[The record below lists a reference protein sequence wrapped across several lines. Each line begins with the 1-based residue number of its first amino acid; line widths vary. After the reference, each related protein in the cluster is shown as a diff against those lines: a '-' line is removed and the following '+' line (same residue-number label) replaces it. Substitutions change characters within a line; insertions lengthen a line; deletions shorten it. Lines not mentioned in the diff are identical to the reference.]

1 MSSPVWKSQK
11 VLIVDDSEKVC
22 QELRSRFAE
31 IGMEVYG
38 VVQDGVQALAFLEKN
53 EVDLVSLDIIM
64 PNMHGIE
71 CYKKIKH
78 KRPNQRCIFIS
89 VLGSNRDFIDK
100 YSEEIPSHLFHGKPI
115 TSEELIK
122 HVNLAYGSEDPISN
136 EKSASKEFSDV
147 IKIDSI
153 KLQGLP
159 DAAPKH
165 EKLSPSSKPEET
177 SSAKFRNRI

>member
-1 MSSPVWKSQK
+1 
-11 VLIVDDSEKVC
+11 EKVC

-38 VVQDGVQALAFLEKN
+38 VVHDGVQALAFLEKN

-71 CYKKIKH
+71 CYKKIKL

-89 VLGSNRDFIDK
+89 VLGNNSDFVDK
-100 YSEEIPSHLFHGKPI
+100 YSEEIPSHLFHGKPV
-115 TSEELIK
+115 SADELIK
-122 HVNLAYGSEDPISN
+122 HVNLAYGTEDSTSN
-136 EKSASKEFSDV
+136 EKTPHKEFSDV
-147 IKIDSI
+147 IKIDSV

-159 DAAPKH
+159 DLTIKN
-165 EKLSPSSKPEET
+165 EKPYQSNKQDEAI
-177 SSAKFRNRI
+177 SAKIKNRI